1 MPQSAGQADQRE
13 PLASFPFTTVA
24 LLGGTGSLGWALT
37 TYLLQHY
44 PHIKI
49 RIYSRSEHRQ
59 AAMHAHFAGERRLS
73 FLIGDVRDYQRLQ
86 LALHACDLV
95 IHTAALKRIDTA
107 EYNPYEAV
115 ATNVTG
121 TWNVLKAVLDMGVRH
136 VVTISS
142 DKAVKSQT
150 LYGNTKAVAESLT
163 IQSNHYAGDSTRY
176 SVIRYGN
183 VALSAGSVI
192 PAWQACALR
201 GEPLPVTHPVMTRFW
216 ISMDEAVRLV
226 CFVAAQQSRG
236 GLFIPHLPAFHVT
249 DLARAVLALPE
260 YASLREGKEIITV
273 GLRGA
278 EKLAEDLATDD
289 ELARAYW
296 YAPSEQVPCM
306 YLVPPAIQ
314 HWETPVVGTGWQP
327 PPVPCLTGT
336 VAGSP
341 GPLVAY
347 NSAAWQWRLS
357 VQDLRQRLEQFQ
369 KDA

>member
-1 MPQSAGQADQRE
+1 MEQSAGQAGERE
-13 PLASFPFTTVA
+13 IPTTFPFSTVA

-37 TYLLQHY
+37 AHLLSHY

-49 RIYSRSEHRQ
+49 RIYSRGEHRQ
-59 AAMHAHFAGERRLS
+59 AAMQAHFAGERRLS

-115 ATNVTG
+115 ATNITG
-121 TWNVLKAVLDMGVRH
+121 TWNVLKAALDMGVH
-136 VVTISS
+136 AVVTISS

-150 LYGNTKAVAESLT
+150 LYGNTKAVSEALT
-163 IQSNHYAGDSTRY
+163 TQSNHYAGESTRY
-176 SVIRYGN
+176 SVVRWGN
-183 VALSAGSVI
+183 VAASAGSVI
-192 PAWQACALR
+192 PLWQAYAR
-201 GEPLPVTHPVMTRFW
+201 QGRPLPVTHPVMTRFW

-357 VQDLRQRLEQFQ
+357 VQDLRAKLQELE
-369 KDA
+369 A